1 MTSPGSGS
9 RLRSAPLRAFAPLAL
24 QLITVISVIA
34 LFALVWGTRSD
45 DSDLHSRERDG
56 VEYAK
61 ALDKLLPVLVS
72 AQSNAVSAKAVK
84 KEDFAEALNAVAD
97 VDEKFGSDFGTTNRW
112 SGLRARIETLPEQG
126 GDANGAFKN
135 YGEATDLLLA
145 LYQRVAQ
152 ASGLRSDAD
161 GVISYLQDAGLE
173 EIPLAVVWAGRFQDQ
188 AFIAGSLPDP
198 ARDATKE
205 VFEDQLSQLSN
216 ALTSMAVSRQL
227 VSESGADVAADM
239 ASAVD
244 NSDSG
249 TFSTTLL
256 QNLDAFQRGIEALAP
271 PGQTTLSSRPVAN
284 TVAAQRNAAQEAAV
298 ELSPTL
304 LDELGSQVD
313 DRKSAADTGR
323 ILAAA
328 LLVIAVLAAVA
339 SFLLILL
346 GGRRS
351 RAASADGPGPQG
363 PQGPQGQHAQQ
374 QPYNQGNPDYA
385 GYPAG
390 TDHLG
395 GDPYRNNLDA
405 GRDARRERVGVP
417 R

>member
-1 MTSPGSGS
+1 M
-9 RLRSAPLRAFAPLAL
+9 
-24 QLITVISVIA
+24 
-34 LFALVWGTRSD
+34 VWGTRSD

-61 ALDKLLPVLVS
+61 ALDKLLPALVN
-72 AQSNAVSAKAVK
+72 AQSNAVSGKPVK
-84 KEDFAEALNAVAD
+84 KEDFAESLNAVAE
-97 VDEKFGSDFGTTNRW
+97 VDEKFGSDFGTSNRW

-126 GDANGAFKN
+126 GDQNGAFKN

-161 GVISYLQDAGLE
+161 GVISYLQDAALE
-173 EIPLAVVWAGRFQDQ
+173 EIPLAVVWAGRYQDQ
-188 AFIAGSLPDP
+188 AVIAGGLPDL
-198 ARDATKE
+198 ARDAALET
-205 VFEDQLSQLSN
+205 FNDQLSQINN
-216 ALTSMAVSRQL
+216 ALTSLAVSRQL

-256 QNLDAFQRGIEALAP
+256 QNLDNFQRGVETLAP
-271 PGQTTLSSRPVAN
+271 PGQTTLNSLPTAN
-284 TVAAQRNAAQEAAV
+284 TVTSQRIAAQEAAV
-298 ELSPTL
+298 ALSPTL
-304 LDELGSQVD
+304 LDELGKQID
-313 DRKSAADTGR
+313 DRKSTADTGR
-323 ILAAA
+323 ILAIA
-328 LLVIAVLAAVA
+328 LLVIAVLAAIA
-339 SFLLILL
+339 SFVLILL

-351 RAASADGPGPQG
+351 RAESIDGPGPQG
-363 PQGPQGQHAQQ
+363 PQAQPGPRGQQ
-374 QPYNQGNPDYA
+374 QPYGQGNPDYA

-390 TDHLG
+390 PDQMG
-395 GDPYRNNLDA
+395 GDPYLNNLDA